1 LCGNRGTHELSKSR
15 LLSSYYRLRFK
26 ETWSGRDPAGITR
39 PPFLIARRSIVRR
52 IIVIV
57 ALLAVVGIGGFLYI
71 FKREAVL
78 EMLDSSR
85 GYGKAKTPQ
94 ECIDN
99 FKKAVKERKYDKA
112 AKYCTKEYAEQL
124 TKGAEAG
131 KELGTSIDDLHH
143 RLKNDGVLTSEIE
156 FILFLNDPLPPDL
169 NLTLQTT
176 GDKESMAAISVDNP
190 VLKSQQTKQW
200 KYDTYFIKAFYFDY
214 PRGTVKLV
222 KEGDTWKIDI
232 PVTPPM
238 RSRVDL
244 LVKNYKD
251 YVNAFKKVSEEVR
264 TERTTK
270 LDVATRLEEELA
282 AAVSAPK

>member
-1 LCGNRGTHELSKSR
+1 
-15 LLSSYYRLRFK
+15 
-26 ETWSGRDPAGITR
+26 
-39 PPFLIARRSIVRR
+39 VRR

-71 FKREAVL
+71 FKREAVM

-94 ECIDN
+94 ECVDN

-124 TKGAEAG
+124 IKGAEAA

-156 FILFLNDPLPPDL
+156 YVLFFNDPLPPDL
-169 NLTLQTT
+169 NLTLQNT
-176 GDKESMAAISVDNP
+176 GDKESTAAISVDNP
-190 VLKSQQTKQW
+190 VLKSAPTKQW
-200 KYDTYFIKAFYFDY
+200 KHDAYFIKAFYYDY
-214 PRGTVKLV
+214 PHGSVKLV
-222 KEGDTWKIDI
+222 KEGDTWKIDV
-232 PVTPPM
+232 PVTPAM
-238 RSRVDL
+238 RSRVDRL
-244 LVKNYKD
+244 NKVYKD

-270 LDVATRLEEELA
+270 VDVANRLEEELNS
-282 AAVSAPK
+282 AVTAPQ